1 MFNNDNK
8 NNYGSNGVPEYMAY
22 GGVPVGLPNGAIPEN
37 ATNGAIPQWAVGQ
50 QNSQSIN
57 SEPNNLQM
65 DNNTINFDDI
75 YYSTIDKNGNIL
87 YKGTSYNEGG
97 FSNRKNDLG
106 GKTNYGV
113 TQFSLDEY
121 NSWNSSLKK
130 GNNFPKDVELLTQ
143 EQAKQI
149 MDEMYFQRYGI
160 NRLTNLSVARN
171 IFDELI
177 NQGTSAGYD
186 LAYTLNQYKG
196 TNFKG
201 YSVISPNLATSIN
214 LLNSNETSQF
224 NDLLSQKRMSRYFDS
239 VDRNPQKNINNL
251 KGWYN
256 RAKSY
261 YSIPQEFEKLYK
273 NKVDYYILNKYP
285 QFYNGK

>member
-1 MFNNDNK
+1 MFNNNN

-22 GGVPVGLPNGAIPEN
+22 GGVPVGFPKGVVPEN
-37 ATNGAIPQWAVGQ
+37 ATNGAIPQWAIGQ
-50 QNSQSIN
+50 QNNQSIN
-57 SEPNNLQM
+57 LVQNNLQM

-75 YYSTIDKNGNIL
+75 YYSTIDKNGNVL
-87 YKGTSYNEGG
+87 YKGTSSNEGE
-97 FSNRKNDLG
+97 FS
-106 GKTNYGV
+106 
-113 TQFSLDEY
+113 
-121 NSWNSSLKK
+121 
-130 GNNFPKDVELLTQ
+130 
-143 EQAKQI
+143 
-149 MDEMYFQRYGI
+149 
-160 NRLTNLSVARN
+160 
-171 IFDELI
+171 
-177 NQGTSAGYD
+177 
-186 LAYTLNQYKG
+186 KG
-196 TNFKG
+196 TDIKG
-201 YSVISPNLATSIN
+201 ATVISPNLATSIN